1 MAAKKK
7 DDKTLL
13 IALLLGAGVY
23 LLTRKQGG
31 GTTTQQNPPPTYQ
44 QVPPAP
50 AQNTQAWQQWVA
62 SIISVFGTAASLWAP
77 GGPFHKQPLSQTQAI
92 EIAQGQDYGDYA

>member
-1 MAAKKK
+1 MAKKK

-23 LLTRKQGG
+23 LLTRKPG
-31 GTTTQQNPPPTYQ
+31 GTTTQQKPPPTYQ
-44 QVPPAP
+44 QVPPP
-50 AQNTQAWQQWVA
+50 PPQNTPAWQQWAA

-77 GGPFHKQPLSQTQAI
+77 GGPFYKQPLSQTQAI